1 MKTVIVTDCPRA
13 DPAEIKR
20 LAGFGVAT
28 VHEALGRV
36 GLVGAGI
43 RPIQHDV
50 RAAGNAVTVLSRPG
64 DNLMIHAAVEQCRA
78 GDFLVVATTSPSSD
92 GMFGEL
98 FATAL
103 QRRGVRGLVITA
115 GVRDT
120 SELRRL
126 QFPVWSAAIN
136 AQGTVK
142 ATAGSVNVPI
152 VVGGAVVRPGDVV
165 LADDDGVLVVPR
177 ERVGDALAASEAREA
192 KEALTRVAFRD
203 GQLGLDRYGLRSVL
217 ADQGV
222 DYVAWEDQQGH

>member
-1 MKTVIVTDCPRA
+1 MKAVIVTDCPRA
-13 DPAEIKR
+13 DAAEIKR

-192 KEALTRVAFRD
+192 KEALARVAFRD

-217 ADQGV
+217 ADHGV
-222 DYVAWEDQQGH
+222 DYVVWEDQQGR

>member
-1 MKTVIVTDCPRA
+1 MRNVIVTECPRV
-13 DPAEIKR
+13 DSAEIER
-20 LAGFGVAT
+20 LATFGVAT
-28 VHEALGRV
+28 VHEALGRT

-43 RPIQHDV
+43 RPIQNDV
-50 RAAGNAVTVLSRPG
+50 RAAGNAVTVLSWPG
-64 DNLMIHAAVEQCRA
+64 DNLMIHAAIEQCRA
-78 GDFLVVATTSPSSD
+78 GDFLVVATSSPSTD

-120 SELRRL
+120 SELRQM

-142 ATAGSVNVPI
+142 ATAGSVNLPI
-152 VVGGAVVRPGDVV
+152 VVGGVLVRPGDVV

-177 ERVGDALAASEAREA
+177 QLVSEAIVASEARES
-192 KEALTRVAFRD
+192 KEAMARSAFRD
-203 GQLGLDRYGLRSVL
+203 GQLGIDRYGLRSVL
-217 ADQGV
+217 ADLGV
-222 DYVAWEDQQGH
+222 QYVVWGEHQDD